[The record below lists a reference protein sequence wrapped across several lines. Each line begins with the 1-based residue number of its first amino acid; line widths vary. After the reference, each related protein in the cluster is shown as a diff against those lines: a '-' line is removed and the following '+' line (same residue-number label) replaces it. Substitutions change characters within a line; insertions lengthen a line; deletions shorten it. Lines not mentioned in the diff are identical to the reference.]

1 LESDELFE
9 QPKKKRGRPFVKAF
23 KKKEEKKV
31 ISPVITDL
39 YVQKVEP
46 VKQVEPVVVQ
56 QLVVE
61 KIAEVD
67 EKLAQLEL
75 RLQKQREE
83 ETLKIKAEY
92 EEQQRKQALAD
103 LMQEKIE
110 KSYADKVTVYSSD
123 KTEVRGWSSEVHL
136 LRAMLIIL
144 SAIALMIA
152 ALVIK

>member
-1 LESDELFE
+1 VL
-9 QPKKKRGRPFVKAF
+9 

-31 ISPVITDL
+31 INLPPID
-39 YVQKVEP
+39 KDIVETLKEAIP
-46 VKQVEPVVVQ
+46 VQ
-56 QLVVE
+56 QPVSE

-83 ETLKIKAEY
+83 ETAKIKEEY
-92 EEQQRKQALAD
+92 EQQRKQALAD

-110 KSYADKVTVYSSD
+110 KSYADKVTVYNSD

-136 LRAMLIIL
+136 LRAILIIQT
-144 SAIALMIA
+144 AIALMIA